1 MTNPADEV
9 KAFAVE
15 ADVTAELPMP
25 TGVIPTRPNKSVP
38 VAVRLTSEDASAI
51 DELATAMNVPASTL
65 IRGWIRQGLAAKNE
79 TTIDSALD
87 QITAD
92 VQRLRELVA

>member
-9 KAFAVE
+9 KAIAVE
-15 ADVTAELPMP
+15 ADTTAELPMP
-25 TGVIPTRPNKSVP
+25 TDVTPTRPNKSVP
-38 VAVRLTSEDASAI
+38 VAVRLTSEDAAAI
-51 DELATAMNVPASTL
+51 DELATAMNVPSSAL

-79 TTIDSALD
+79 TTINSALD

>member
-9 KAFAVE
+9 RAIADE
-15 ADVTAELPMP
+15 ADATAESPMP
-25 TGVIPTRPNKSVP
+25 TDATPTRPNKSVP
-38 VAVRLTSEDASAI
+38 VAVRLTSEDADAI
-51 DELATAMNVPASTL
+51 DRLATAMNVPASTL
-65 IRGWIRQGLAAKNE
+65 IRGWIRQGLAAKGE

-87 QITAD
+87 QIAAD